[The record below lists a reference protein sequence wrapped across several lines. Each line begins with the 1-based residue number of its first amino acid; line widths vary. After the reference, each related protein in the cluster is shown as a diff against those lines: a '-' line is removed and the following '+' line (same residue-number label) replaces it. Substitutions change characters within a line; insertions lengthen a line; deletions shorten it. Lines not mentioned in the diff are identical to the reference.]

1 MKLRNAFTLIELIFV
16 IVVIGIIG
24 KFGVEF
30 LAEAYKNFIFSNV
43 NNSLQ
48 ANSATA
54 VEFISTRLQ
63 HRIKDSII
71 ARKDSGA
78 FVALGSASGEE
89 YTILEWVGADIDG
102 FRGNFDSTP
111 SLPAWSGVIDLDLS
125 GTTTIFSPETNTTEI
140 SELIDVLSD
149 GGSSINDAALYFV
162 GSSSDITTGYGWN
175 GAITDQNRTMHPI
188 VGGATYASTD
198 GNFSEIYEYYQ
209 LAWSAYAVAL
219 EDYNSTTKMGNLVL
233 HYGYQPWNGDT
244 YLLKVNGSATKS
256 ATIMENVSSF
266 RFMTIGSLVK
276 IQVCAKSDLVEE
288 YSLCKE
294 KTIY

>member
-1 MKLRNAFTLIELIFV
+1 MKFRNAFTLIELVFV

-30 LAEAYKNFIFSNV
+30 LAGAYKDFIYSNV
-43 NNSLQ
+43 NNTLQ

-71 ARKDSGA
+71 ARKSSDNS

-102 FRGNFDSTP
+102 LRGNSDS
-111 SLPAWSGVIDLDLS
+111 SLPTWSGVIDLDLS
-125 GTTTIFSPETNTTEI
+125 NKTTIFSPETNTTELD
-140 SELIDVLSD
+140 ELIDTLSD

-175 GAITDQNRTMHPI
+175 GTPISDQNRTMHPI
-188 VGGATYASTD
+188 IGGATFASTD

-209 LAWSAYAVAL
+209 LAWSAYAVSI
-219 EDYNSTTKMGNLVL
+219 ENYDTTTKMSTLVL
-233 HYGYQPWNGDT
+233 YYDYQPWNGENYT
-244 YLLKVNGSATKS
+244 NGKS

-266 RFMTIGSLVK
+266 RFMAIGSLVK

>member
-1 MKLRNAFTLIELIFV
+1 MRFRPAFTLIELVFV

-30 LAEAYKNFIFSNV
+30 LAQSYKNFIFSNV

-71 ARKDSGA
+71 ARKASGG
-78 FVALGSASGEE
+78 FVALGNASGEE

-102 FRGNFDSTP
+102 FHGNSDTGLP
-111 SLPAWSGVIDLDLS
+111 SWSGVIDLDES
-125 GTTTIFSPETNTTEI
+125 NSTTIFSPETNTTEI
-140 SELIDVLSD
+140 DELIDILSD
-149 GGSSINDAALYFV
+149 GGSFIDDAALYFI
-162 GSSSDITTGYGWN
+162 GSSSDITTGYGWS
-175 GAITDQNRTMHPI
+175 GAITDQNKTMHPI
-188 VGGATYASTD
+188 VGGATFASVD

-209 LAWSAYAVAL
+209 LAWSAYAVVHAA
-219 EDYNSTTKMGNLVL
+219 DGNLTL
-233 HYGYQPWNGDT
+233 YYDYQPWKGENYSNG
-244 YLLKVNGSATKS
+244 KS
-256 ATIMENVSSF
+256 STIMENVSSF

-276 IQVCAKSDLVEE
+276 IQVCAKSNLVEE

>member
-1 MKLRNAFTLIELIFV
+1 MRFRNAFTLIELVFV
-16 IVVIGIIG
+16 IVVMGIIG

-30 LAEAYKNFIFSNV
+30 LAEAYKGFIFTNV
-43 NNSLQ
+43 NNTLQ
-48 ANSATA
+48 TNSATA

-71 ARKDSGA
+71 ARTSDPDFTTN
-78 FVALGSASGEE
+78 FVALGSASGEN

-102 FRGNFDSTP
+102 LRGNSDS

-125 GTTTIFSPETNTTEI
+125 NKTTIFSPETNTTEI
-140 SELIDVLSD
+140 DELINILSD
-149 GGSSINDAALYFV
+149 GGSSIDDAALYFV
-162 GSSSDITTGYGWN
+162 GSNSDIKTGYGWN
-175 GAITDQNRTMHPI
+175 GIAISDQNRTMHPI
-188 VGGATYASTD
+188 VGGATFASSPAD

-209 LAWSAYAVAL
+209 LAWSAYAVVMENYDA
-219 EDYNSTTKMGNLVL
+219 TTKMGTLIL
-233 HYGYQPWNGDT
+233 YYDYQPWNGEKYT
-244 YLLKVNGSATKS
+244 NGKS

-266 RFMTIGSLVK
+266 QFMAIGSLVK
-276 IQVCAKSDLVEE
+276 IQVCTKSDLVEE